1 MAGRAEKGPRAHIPS
16 RTESKKLSGQKRAQP
31 SSSSGSSSSS
41 STQPKRGKKLSHLLS
56 AIKSSSDFISVTLSC
71 SQETNTM
78 EKRLVEAV
86 LDTGNHASDFVAS
99 RIIKK
104 LNLSKYIVESN
115 SKTVCSRLDNACYDT
130 SQSMQIVF

>member
-1 MAGRAEKGPRAHIPS
+1 
-16 RTESKKLSGQKRAQP
+16 
-31 SSSSGSSSSS
+31 
-41 STQPKRGKKLSHLLS
+41 
-56 AIKSSSDFISVTLSC
+56 
-71 SQETNTM
+71 M

-86 LDTGNHASDFVAS
+86 LDTGNHASDFGAF

-130 SQSMQIVF
+130 SKSMQIVF